1 MNPHSAKKLKASQF
15 TPSKPLEEYPKE
27 SVKKIAVLFTDIVG
41 SSKYFKSHG
50 DAAGRKML
58 WQHQE
63 IASPAVTEHGGIVVK
78 LLGDSI
84 MAYF

>member
-1 MNPHSAKKLKASQF
+1 
-15 TPSKPLEEYPKE
+15 
-27 SVKKIAVLFTDIVG
+27 
-41 SSKYFKSHG
+41 
-50 DAAGRKML
+50 ML

-84 MAYF
+84 MAYFSNPQEALKSAIKIQQKFKNFNQRKDPRYQIHISDYKIHRPPRLCQYRV